1 MNGTPRMRSAYPSTP
16 KSTQRTPESRDPF
29 QDASRVRSPLPNLP
43 DATATTSVPT
53 SSTPV
58 IPVNLVDAPTQRMCV
73 FAIYGILFALRVYDW
88 WTLVQEETASLGYFV
103 KWFVLDGI
111 FLYGMPLMR
120 IPWLEWSETTSSMA
134 WILHAGMNAMLMFR
148 VPLPIE
154 GWLIAMA
161 KTFFDSEI
169 SVSEHSVRASNI
181 LHNSSLIMGK
191 QIINVL
197 PEGSV
202 TMNPDQLSFCI
213 DSTRPVASIP
223 LFFNQTKPKSV
234 ELLRIDFDTN
244 LNETILL
251 SHKEV
256 NNARKTDADSLL
268 TINYLAKKPGLY
280 RLQKVMDKTKLEVQR
295 RMSDTLVVACP
306 KAVVKSTG
314 GDRCLGDLSDL
325 TMEIEGT
332 PPLKIVYSRTVNSDQ
347 SVHHFQSIQPENF
360 ASPLLGFAGASTLI
374 KPGSQDVSWARS
386 HRITVPLNESMM
398 PSGLWLYSIDEI
410 HDATGNVANFSSE
423 GEDVDHIYPKGA
435 HLEQSFT
442 VHERPFLTLT
452 NCDSRTPL
460 NVAKRQTVRLPVTY
474 SFPSSG
480 RMPDDTSHTLTWKFS
495 PLDSL
500 TKSGDHGQEV
510 VFEEFFAKTTN
521 DKPTIRQPGLYTLT
535 GVKSK
540 FCDGEIREPASCL
553 LLNPPE
559 PGLSLSAENI
569 NDKCAGNSIGLL
581 VDLDLIG
588 TPPFIVRYDTVTK
601 SGTQSEHIRID
612 ALRHQLELKPREAG
626 HFKYYFTSI
635 DDKVY
640 KGHQLSGSSMVLEQD
655 VKPPASAHL
664 RRPSGPIDA
673 CIEEPVEMNVE
684 LSGEKPFT
692 LEYELVHDGKRK
704 KVKETNIEN
713 DVFNIKTDPLLKG
726 GDYLLALTSVQDKT
740 GCKIF
745 LNSEVKF
752 TVRRQRPKV
761 SFGYLEGKYKTVE
774 IEGKQIALPLR
785 LTGRAPWS
793 IKYRNLDDPSGTIL
807 EQSARLTND
816 VVKVH
821 QRGTYEILEV
831 SDDQCPGTV
840 DPAASQFEV
849 EWFPR
854 PKIKIAD
861 SAVLIPDGDKYVKR
875 EVCEGDIDAV
885 EVNLIGSA
893 PYNVKYQVR
902 HKPIHGSGSIIN
914 KEFEAAL
921 GVATISMDTGKAGS
935 YEYKFSELSDALYD
949 HEAKKHTPVILE
961 QKVNRKPSAHFV
973 KPGQSYKYCKE
984 ELVGNEVI
992 PIKLEGVP
1000 PFSLEVDVKHQGSS
1014 RPETVKIPNVE
1025 SNHYDFKIPH
1035 NVLSLGIHQVSVRK
1049 VRDAHGCQQKTEY
1062 GAPHVQVQ
1070 VYDVP
1075 VIHSLDQRTD
1085 YCVGDRISYTLS
1097 GTAPFEIWHTFEGK
1111 SRMAKSQST
1120 TFRRIAEAPGNFTI
1134 TAVKDRA
1141 SECKASTKI
1150 EKIIHPMPS
1159 VKISKGIQ
1167 MEVDIHEG
1175 GEAEILFEFWGTP
1188 PFEFTYTRSTNARKG
1203 QRSQILETRH
1213 EVSGE
1218 HSMSIR
1224 ASQEGT
1230 YEVVAIKDKFCSF
1243 STQRADT
1250 ASKQKLL
1257 QF

>member
-16 KSTQRTPESRDPF
+16 KSTQRTPDSKDAF
-29 QDASRVRSPLPNLP
+29 QDASRVRSSLPNLP
-43 DATATTSVPT
+43 DATTTASAPT

-202 TMNPDQLSFCI
+202 TMNPDQFSFCI
-213 DSTRPVASIP
+213 DSKHPVASIP

-234 ELLRIDFDTN
+234 EILRIDFDTN

-251 SHKEV
+251 THKEV

-306 KAVVKSTG
+306 KAVVKSAG

-360 ASPLLGFAGASTLI
+360 ASPLLGYAGAGTLI

-386 HRITVPLNESMM
+386 QRITVPLNESMM

-423 GEDVDHIYPKGA
+423 AEDVDHIYPKRA

-442 VHERPFLTLT
+442 VHERPLSKLMS
-452 NCDSRTPL
+452 CDSRNPL
-460 NVAKRQTVRLPVTY
+460 KVAKRKTTQLPVVY
-474 SFPSSG
+474 SSPG
-480 RMPDDTSHTLTWKFS
+480 RTPDDTSHTITWKFS

-510 VFEEFFAKTTN
+510 VFEEFFAKTAN
-521 DKPTIRQPGLYTLT
+521 DKPIIREPGLYTLT
-535 GVKSK
+535 GVKSR

-588 TPPFIVRYDTVTK
+588 TPPFVVRYDIVTK
-601 SGTQSEHIRID
+601 SGTQSEQIRID
-612 ALRHQLELKPREAG
+612 ALRHQLELKPTEAG

-635 DDKVY
+635 DDLIY

-655 VKPPASAHL
+655 VKPPASAYL

-704 KVKETNIEN
+704 KIKEANIAT
-713 DVFNIKTDPLLKG
+713 DIFNIKTDPLLKG

-761 SFGYLEGKYKTVE
+761 SFGHLEGKHKTVE

-816 VVKVH
+816 VVKVN
-821 QRGTYEILEV
+821 QRGTYELLEV

-840 DPAASQFEV
+840 DPAASQFDV

-854 PKIKIAD
+854 PKIRIAD

-921 GVATISMDTGKAGS
+921 GVATISMDTSKAGS

-949 HEAKKHTPVILE
+949 HEAKKYTPVILE

-984 ELVGNEVI
+984 ELDGNEVI

-1141 SECKASTKI
+1141 SDCKASTKI

-1167 MEVDIHEG
+1167 LEVDIHEG

-1213 EVSGE
+1213 EVSEE

-1230 YEVVAIKDKFCSF
+1230 YEVVAIKDRFCSF

>member
-1 MNGTPRMRSAYPSTP
+1 MNGTPRLRSAYPSTP
-16 KSTQRTPESRDPF
+16 KSAQRTPDPRDPP
-29 QDASRVRSPLPNLP
+29 QDTSRVRSPLPNLP
-43 DATATTSVPT
+43 DATATSSVPT

-58 IPVNLVDAPTQRMCV
+58 IPVNLIDAPTQRMSA

-88 WTLVQEETASLGYFV
+88 WTLVQEETTSLGYFM
-103 KWFVLDGI
+103 KWFIIDGI
-111 FLYGMPLMR
+111 YLYGVPLLR
-120 IPWLEWSETTSSMA
+120 IPWLEWSETTSSAA
-134 WILHAGMNAMLMFR
+134 WILHAAMNAMLMFR

-154 GWLIAMA
+154 GWLIAVA

-202 TMNPDQLSFCI
+202 TMNPEQLSFCI
-213 DSTRPVASIP
+213 DSTRPVAIIP
-223 LFFNQTKPKSV
+223 LYFNQTKPKSV

-244 LNETILL
+244 LNETIIL

-256 NNARKTDADSLL
+256 NNVHKGDKDSIL
-268 TINYLAKKPGLY
+268 TINYHAKRPGLY

-295 RMSDTLVVACP
+295 RMSDTLVVSCP
-306 KAVVKSTG
+306 KAIIKSSG

-347 SVHHFQSIQPENF
+347 SKHHFQSIQPENF
-360 ASPLLGFAGASTLI
+360 ASPLLGHSGAGTLV
-374 KPGSQDVSWARS
+374 KAGSQDVSWARS

-398 PSGLWLYSIDEI
+398 PSGLWLYSVDEI

-423 GEDVDHIYPKGA
+423 AEDVDHIYPRGT

-442 VHERPFLTLT
+442 VHERPLLKLE
-452 NCDSRTPL
+452 NCDSRHPMTAPIG
-460 NVAKRQTVRLPVTY
+460 KPMTLPVKY
-474 SFPSSG
+474 ESPG
-480 RMPDDTSHTLTWKFS
+480 RTPDDTSHTLTWKFS

-510 VFEEFFAKTTN
+510 VFEEFSAKTAN
-521 DKPTIRQPGLYTLT
+521 SKPVIRQPGLYTLT
-535 GVKSK
+535 GVKSG
-540 FCDGEIREPASCL
+540 FCEGEIREPASCL

-559 PGLSLSAENI
+559 PELTLSAENI

-588 TPPFIVRYDTVTK
+588 TPPFEVRYDEITK
-601 SGTQSEHIRID
+601 SGTTHKVVKID
-612 ALRHQLELKPREAG
+612 GLRDQFELKPKDAG
-626 HFKYYFTSI
+626 HYKYHFRSI
-635 DDKVY
+635 DDNVY
-640 KGHQLSGSSMVLEQD
+640 KDHQLSGSGMILEQD
-655 VKPPASAHL
+655 VKPPAAASL
-664 RRPSGPIDA
+664 RRPAGPIDA

-684 LSGEKPFT
+684 LSGERPFT

-704 KVKETNIEN
+704 KTRETNIDA
-713 DVFNIKTDPLLKG
+713 DVFSIKTDALSKG
-726 GDYLLALTSVQDKT
+726 GDYLLALTSIQDKT

-761 SFGYLEGKYKTVE
+761 SFGHLEGKHKTIE

-793 IKYRNLDDPSGTIL
+793 IKYRNNDDPSGKIL
-807 EQSARLTND
+807 EQRIRLTND
-816 VVKVH
+816 MIKVN

-840 DPAASQFEV
+840 DPTASQFEV

-861 SAVLIPDGDKYVKR
+861 SAVLIPDGNKYVKR
-875 EVCEGDIDAV
+875 EVCEGDVDAV

-893 PYNVKYQVR
+893 PYIVKYQVR

-914 KEFEAAL
+914 KDFEAAL
-921 GVATISMDTGKAGS
+921 GVATISMDTSKAGS

-949 HEAKKHTPVILE
+949 HEAKKYTPVILE
-961 QKVNRKPSAHFV
+961 QKVNRKPAAHFV

-984 ELVGNEVI
+984 ELNGNEVI
-992 PIKLEGVP
+992 PIKLDGVP
-1000 PFSLEVDVKHQGSS
+1000 PFSLEIDVKHQGSS

-1025 SNHYDFKIPH
+1025 SNQYEFKIPH
-1035 NVLSLGIHQVSVRK
+1035 SVLSLGIHQVSVRK

-1075 VIHSLDQRTD
+1075 VIHSLDQRKD
-1085 YCVGDRISYTLS
+1085 YCVGDRIAYTLS

-1134 TAVKDRA
+1134 TAVKDKA
-1141 SECKASTKI
+1141 SDCKASTKI

-1159 VKISKGIQ
+1159 VKISKGRQ
-1167 MEVDIHEG
+1167 TEVDIHEG

-1203 QRSQILETRH
+1203 QRSQVLETRH
-1213 EVSGE
+1213 EVSEE